1 MAYKSRKKK
10 KNNQNKNMI
19 IVLAAVVLVVFGA
32 VIISNQNQPATS
44 TAALPLEVNVRDT
57 FAFYERGGYILD
69 VRTPEEWAAG
79 HVPGATLIPLDEL
92 SNRLSELPQDEDI
105 YIICRS
111 GNRSASA
118 RDILL
123 QNGFEQVTSV
133 GGGFNNW
140 SANGYPVETGP

>member
-19 IVLAAVVLVVFGA
+19 IVVAAVVLVVFGA
-32 VIISNQNQPATS
+32 IIISNQNQPTTS
-44 TAALPLEVNVRDT
+44 TAGLPLEVNVQDT
-57 FAFYERGGYILD
+57 FAFYEAGGYILD
-69 VRTPEEWAAG
+69 VRTPEEWVAG

-123 QNGFEQVTSV
+123 QNGFDQVTSV

-140 SANGYPVETGP
+140 TANGYPVETGP